1 MIKTALFLKTKN
13 IGDSIIL
20 TSSIAAL
27 PKVFKYVD
35 VVCLPESESI
45 FKMNPR
51 VREIFVIPRHLKG
64 IKKLFA
70 CNITAELLQ

>member
-27 PKVFKYVD
+27 PKTFKYVD
-35 VVCLPESESI
+35 VVCLPESEPVVGAG
-45 FKMNPR
+45 MNETAR
-51 VREIFVIPRHLKG
+51 
-64 IKKLFA
+64 A
-70 CNITAELLQ
+70 CVVHVP